1 MNCESLKLIRIN
13 SSSKRW
19 NDAKNMFF
27 PSKIYSIS
35 TWLTSSISLYSRIIT
50 LLFVLFLSIPA
61 YLNAQP
67 GLEGTVQIRVNDP
80 SVTVTV
86 NKSTARPGD
95 EVTITLKG
103 LTDTKTAK
111 VTVGKSFGGDEV
123 EFQNGEG
130 NTYTFEMPNYPV
142 YIDVEVLSSSG
153 TDVFYPLRI
162 ETPGVSS
169 GKVTITVAGTQ
180 EGDVISSGSYY
191 EVKEG
196 TQVTATLKT
205 PLASRLSLLSIRA
218 YAPDGTWQSIPLIAT
233 GGTVP
238 NSITFTM
245 PATEV
250 VIRFT
255 IHEQALPDPSPDP
268 TPVYYDITLPAVQG
282 AVTDPVAG
290 TYSVEA
296 WNSFKFYLTLDKDY
310 NQSEPVV
317 TTDWGEVLKP
327 RSSDGAY
334 VLSFVRQDITIRIDG
349 IRQNAS
355 VANEEI
361 GMAAKGFSLHCEGN
375 ILYIRSERMEKAYI
389 YHLSGAL
396 VRTVQV
402 MTGVQPVTLPSGAY
416 IVRMGEKS
424 QKVIL

>member
-80 SVTVTV
+80 SVAVKV
-86 NKSTARPGD
+86 DNPTARLG
-95 EVTITLKG
+95 ETVTITLDG
-103 LTDTKTAK
+103 LTAGKTAT
-111 VTVGKSFGGDEV
+111 VTAGKSFDENDV
-123 EFQNGEG
+123 TLNQGTEE
-130 NTYTFEMPNYPV
+130 NTYTFTMPNYPV
-142 YIDVEVLSSSG
+142 YIDVKIESG
-153 TDVFYPLRI
+153 SDPAFYPLRI

-169 GKVTITVAGTQ
+169 GKVTITVVGT
-180 EGDVISSGSYY
+180 EDDDVISSDSYY
-191 EVKEG
+191 EAKAG
-196 TQVTATLKT
+196 TQVTATLQT
-205 PLASRLSLLSIRA
+205 PLANRLSLLSIRA
-218 YAPDGTWQSIPLIAT
+218 YAPDGSWQFIPLIAS
-233 GGTVP
+233 GGTVQ

-250 VIRFT
+250 VVRFA
-255 IHEQALPDPSPDP
+255 IHEQALPDPDP
-268 TPVYYDITLPAVQG
+268 TPIYYDITLPAVKG
-282 AVTDPVAG
+282 AVSDPVAG

-296 WNSFKFYLTLDKDY
+296 WDSFKFYLTLDKDY

-317 TTDWGEVLKP
+317 TTDRGEVLKP
-327 RSSDGAY
+327 RNSDGAY
-334 VLSFVRQDITIRIDG
+334 VVSSVRRDITIRIDG

-361 GMAAKGFSLHCEGN
+361 GTADEGFSLHCADN
-375 ILYIRSERMEKAYI
+375 ILYIRSDRTERAYI
-389 YHLSGAL
+389 YNLGGAL

-402 MTGVQPVTLPSGAY
+402 MADVQAVTLPGGAY
-416 IVRMGEKS
+416 IVRIGEKS
-424 QKVIL
+424 RKVIL

>member
-19 NDAKNMFF
+19 NDAENMFF

-162 ETPGVSS
+162 EP
-169 GKVTITVAGTQ
+169 
-180 EGDVISSGSYY
+180 
-191 EVKEG
+191 
-196 TQVTATLKT
+196 
-205 PLASRLSLLSIRA
+205 PA
-218 YAPDGTWQSIPLIAT
+218 YH
-233 GGTVP
+233 
-238 NSITFTM
+238 
-245 PATEV
+245 PA
-250 VIRFT
+250 
-255 IHEQALPDPSPDP
+255 
-268 TPVYYDITLPAVQG
+268 
-282 AVTDPVAG
+282 
-290 TYSVEA
+290 
-296 WNSFKFYLTLDKDY
+296 K
-310 NQSEPVV
+310 
-317 TTDWGEVLKP
+317 
-327 RSSDGAY
+327 
-334 VLSFVRQDITIRIDG
+334 
-349 IRQNAS
+349 
-355 VANEEI
+355 
-361 GMAAKGFSLHCEGN
+361 
-375 ILYIRSERMEKAYI
+375 
-389 YHLSGAL
+389 
-396 VRTVQV
+396 
-402 MTGVQPVTLPSGAY
+402 
-416 IVRMGEKS
+416 
-424 QKVIL
+424 